1 MITCRYISCYYAI
14 LVELSLKQR
23 MKNIL
28 QAMLWQKLT
37 LFALFLL
44 THFGLFKNALLSAL
58 VIQAYC
64 SMG

>member
-1 MITCRYISCYYAI
+1 
-14 LVELSLKQR
+14 

-44 THFGLFKNALLSAL
+44 TYFGLFNNTFLNAL